1 MSVCEGSEDEEETC
15 VEPRRRAT
23 LEDVIDRKM
32 YLVNWLMALAPK
44 TMQEAQELTEE
55 NPIFDRKMYLAHFLL
70 ALMHKTMQE
79 VNELTEENPRFETM
93 ERLPSLR
100 RLSKDVQNMET

>member
-1 MSVCEGSEDEEETC
+1 MSVCEDSEDEGET
-15 VEPRRRAT
+15 VGPRRPAT
-23 LEDVIDRKM
+23 LDVVIDRKM

-70 ALMHKTMQE
+70 ALMHKTMTE
-79 VNELTEENPRFETM
+79 VRELTEENPRFETM

-100 RLSKDVQNMET
+100 RLSKGVQNMET